1 MEDYD
6 GALLGAPESPMKHHP
21 SELEQL
27 TSCHDLAEEHWQPA
41 SFTGAVSSQRV
52 TEEYEGW
59 LNLVGNQVSSIWI
72 EASLTVRDTSRA
84 DTKVGPSDPV
94 VECGIAIAQRTKG
107 TLGITG

>member
-1 MEDYD
+1 MEDFD
-6 GALLGAPESPMKHHP
+6 SWLSGHDESPMKHHP
-21 SELEQL
+21 SKLEAL
-27 TSCHDLAEEHWQPA
+27 TSRHDLAEGHWQPV

-72 EASLTVRDTSRA
+72 EASLTVRRTCRA
-84 DTKVGPSDPV
+84 GTKVGPSDPV

>member
-1 MEDYD
+1 MQ
-6 GALLGAPESPMKHHP
+6 HHP
-21 SELEQL
+21 SVLGRL
-27 TSCHDLAEEHWQPA
+27 TSARHPGEGHWQPA

-84 DTKVGPSDPV
+84 RTKVGPSDPV
-94 VECGIAIAQRTKG
+94 VECGSAIAPRTQA
-107 TLGITG
+107 TLGITVRYCPRSHIDVG

>member
-1 MEDYD
+1 MKE
-6 GALLGAPESPMKHHP
+6 PTMKHHP
-21 SELEQL
+21 MGLEHL
-27 TSCHDLAEEHWQPA
+27 PSTHYLGERHWQPV
-41 SFTGAVSSQRV
+41 SLTGAVSSQRV

-84 DTKVGPSDPV
+84 GTKVGPSDPV

>member
-1 MEDYD
+1 MEDCD
-6 GALLGAPESPMKHHP
+6 SALSGADESPMKHHP
-21 SELEQL
+21 STLEQL
-27 TSCHDLAEEHWQPA
+27 TSCHYLGEGHWQPA

>member
-1 MEDYD
+1 MEDFD
-6 GALLGAPESPMKHHP
+6 GTLSGAPESSMKHHP

-27 TSCHDLAEEHWQPA
+27 TSCHDLAEGHWQPA

-72 EASLTVRDTSRA
+72 
-84 DTKVGPSDPV
+84 
-94 VECGIAIAQRTKG
+94 
-107 TLGITG
+107 